1 MTWAYESPE
10 IFLSSFHIARQKNYN
25 LEQDYSYSDG
35 LSIISSYLFV
45 CQYVPLMIASDI
57 IVSLQLKDQESMHS
71 YELWDIF
78 PKNDVL
84 KRMRALLL
92 VYTCKSWWQDSEV
105 RLAINACYDNLKLST
120 NTTVLCRRTGP
131 ALAKHRALCTTLTN
145 RSCQWHCLQGGSLCQ
160 QSNKLIRPNK
170 SVTDSTHAQTG
181 GGDHQKR
188 HGHWKC
194 TWREYTHSH

>member
-10 IFLSSFHIARQKNYN
+10 IFLSSFLIARQKNYN

-131 ALAKHRALCTTLTN
+131 ALAKQRALCTTLTN
-145 RSCQWHCLQGGSLCQ
+145 RRCQWHCLQGGSLCQ

-170 SVTDSTHAQTG
+170 SVTDSAHAQTG

-194 TWREYTHSH
+194 TWREYTH

>member
-1 MTWAYESPE
+1 M
-10 IFLSSFHIARQKNYN
+10 FHHWWSHQT
-25 LEQDYSYSDG
+25 
-35 LSIISSYLFV
+35 
-45 CQYVPLMIASDI
+45 SDI

-84 KRMRALLL
+84 NRMRALLL

-105 RLAINACYDNLKLST
+105 RLAINACYDKLKLST

-131 ALAKHRALCTTLTN
+131 ALAKQRALCTTLTN
-145 RSCQWHCLQGGSLCQ
+145 RSCRWHCLQGGSLCQ

-170 SVTDSTHAQTG
+170 SVTDSAHAQTG
-181 GGDHQKR
+181 GRRSPKNTWSPGMGMYMKR
-188 HGHWKC
+188 VHPLTRNCLIKF
-194 TWREYTHSH
+194 